1 MVEALG
7 SSRLNTKYHMRSRK
21 VERDKGFKDMEG
33 GMGMDPVRDLSLTSV
48 GRNSYLQHGP
58 RKSGKV
64 NQHGKQNSIREVL
77 RVGQTHTK
85 ITQ

>member
-21 VERDKGFKDMEG
+21 VERDKGFKGMEG

-64 NQHGKQNSIREVL
+64 NQHGKQNSIRGVL